1 MTGAPEAV
9 LEGRRVRLRP
19 VTPNDYEWLYQLNSL
34 PELAHRWRG
43 RPGSINPAQL
53 PDFLWNNVFCQFV
66 VCRRRDGRPVGLVVA
81 YGADLPNR
89 TVRFGI
95 VLDPQYHS
103 VGWPLEAGA
112 LFIDYL
118 FDTGDFRKLY
128 AEAVDYNI
136 AAYQSALEH
145 GILRMEACLREHV
158 YSAGA
163 TATTT
168 CSPST
173 GTSGEAGGPP
183 AGPRSANPTTS
194 DVTHSGYVRHSS
206 WVPQGANPGFSFPLG

>member
-1 MTGAPEAV
+1 MRAARLLLDRGPDPFSRRLRACAGRRPRARRPRAARSGDARRPGRPPARRRGHRHRVRRGRARDRADPTSRPGRAVSRLRRGARRRRPGRARVTGAPEAV

-19 VTPNDYEWLYQLNSL
+19 VTPGDYEWLYQLNSL

-43 RPGSINPAQL
+43 RPGSITPAQL
-53 PDFLWNNVFCQFV
+53 PDSLWNNVFCQFV

-81 YGADLPNR
+81 HGADLPNR

-118 FDTGDFRKLY
+118 FDTGDFRK
-128 AEAVDYNI
+128 
-136 AAYQSALEH
+136 
-145 GILRMEACLREHV
+145 
-158 YSAGA
+158 
-163 TATTT
+163 
-168 CSPST
+168 
-173 GTSGEAGGPP
+173 
-183 AGPRSANPTTS
+183 
-194 DVTHSGYVRHSS
+194 
-206 WVPQGANPGFSFPLG
+206 